1 MFQKGVMNMNRTTKH
16 SEAGFTLLEIMV
28 VAGIFVSAMVVL
40 MGSLISIMRTSEVTD
55 MRIAATSFN
64 QNVLETIRNMNPERD
79 ALLTF
84 NVNNPGPPL
93 IPGLPAGTVNVWA
106 IDALGV
112 RFMLPVADPSVV
124 PDPPNPV
131 EVEVEILVDT
141 GLGAGFEYKFRTS
154 SLIQW
159 N

>member
-1 MFQKGVMNMNRTTKH
+1 MNRSAKH

-28 VAGIFVSAMVVL
+28 VAGIFVTAMVVL
-40 MGSLISIMRTSEVTD
+40 MGSLISVIRSSEVTD
-55 MRIAATSFN
+55 MRIAAASFN
-64 QNVLETIRNMNPERD
+64 HNVLETIRNMNPERD

-93 IPGLPAGTVNVWA
+93 IPGLPLGTVNVWA

-112 RFMLPVADPSVV
+112 RFLLPVADPAVV

-131 EVEVEILVDT
+131 EVEVEILVDS
-141 GLGAGFEYKFRTS
+141 GMGVGFEYKFRTS
-154 SLIQW
+154 TLIQW